1 MSTEAKATGY
11 LELDLTGFDQAIKTA
26 KKMLGGL
33 AAGFAAFKTAEFF
46 KEGIKDA
53 ITFGKEMQVASNKM
67 GGFDVG
73 KMLIVQKALEKAGLG
88 AEEARGAMADFVDSG
103 RDISTIFGGA
113 DNYAKA
119 LKSAAADY
127 GSQAG
132 VLRRSAEKLQAVWN
146 TLESI
151 GTKLRTFFLSM
162 TARFVKPLQ
171 AALNYLNQ
179 MDLEGIGSKFGDS
192 IAKAATTLLGLFK
205 NGDIWKAAKIGLS
218 IAFQEA
224 VNVIVGGINMIPSLM
239 GKAFVNAMGTLKK
252 GWDLLFSSD
261 AMSLIGYGFLGVANK
276 FTSAMF
282 DGINKVVKFLGAG
295 FKFALESAQ
304 ASPEMNTFAAH
315 VNAIGEG
322 ITSTY
327 KDDFDYAESYNRYRN
342 EGTDINP
349 DRQSFEEILDSSSGI
364 IPQEFIDSMR
374 KNGNELLP
382 NLGEKFDKFAE
393 KILSGDGGGK
403 FKKGNVFENTE
414 SLKKQLDEI
423 LGNAYKTGKDMIDKS
438 TNGNKPPKILN
449 QLSGGGAHIIADS
462 LAKVGGGGNSL
473 KVGMSLAERSALRTA
488 RATEQ
493 TAKATEAMAEQGKG
507 GGGTTKPPLGR

>member
-46 KEGIKDA
+46 KDGIKDA

-127 GSQAG
+127 GSQAN
-132 VLRRSAEKLQAVWN
+132 VLTRSAKALQTVWN

-151 GTKLRTFFLSM
+151 GSKMKTFFLTM
-162 TARFVKPLQ
+162 TEQFVGPLQ
-171 AALNYLNQ
+171 AALDYLNEI
-179 MDLEGIGSKFGDS
+179 DLAGIGKAFGES
-192 IAKAATTLLGLFK
+192 IAKAATLLIGLFK
-205 NGDIWKAAKIGLS
+205 NGDIWNAAKIGMT

-224 VNVIVGGINMIPSLM
+224 INYLVGGFNWVRDNIIPKIGEYLGDAFNGAMKMMGKTLEFIFSSEGIIALLQGFAGIGAIIATSLLKAVNVFSKAIAAGTSLAILHAIDAIPGASTLLGLGGGPVASFGELFDDAEGPVSESFIEDVGKGGEENR
-239 GKAFVNAMGTLKK
+239 GAFGEKLTAFMEKNGMTG
-252 GWDLLFSSD
+252 
-261 AMSLIGYGFLGVANK
+261 
-276 FTSAMF
+276 
-282 DGINKVVKFLGAG
+282 
-295 FKFALESAQ
+295 
-304 ASPEMNTFAAH
+304 
-315 VNAIGEG
+315 GEG
-322 ITSTY
+322 
-327 KDDFDYAESYNRYRN
+327 D
-342 EGTDINP
+342 
-349 DRQSFEEILDSSSGI
+349 
-364 IPQEFIDSMR
+364 
-374 KNGNELLP
+374 
-382 NLGEKFDKFAE
+382 
-393 KILSGDGGGK
+393 GK
-403 FKKGNVFENTE
+403 FKKANVFDTE
-414 SLKKQLDEI
+414 GKRNELSDI
-423 LGNAYKTGKDMIDKS
+423 VTSAFKTGEEMIGKS
-438 TNGNKPPKILN
+438 GKNNKPPAILN
-449 QLSGGGAHIIADS
+449 QLSGGGAHVIADS

-488 RATEQ
+488 KATEQ
-493 TAKATEAMAEQGKG
+493 TAKATEAMAENGKG